1 MKVLV
6 TGAAGFIGSFLV
18 EALTNRGDDVIGID
32 NINDYYD
39 PKLKYDRLKRIKHNL
54 FRFTK
59 MDISNREEI
68 AKLFKVERFDLVV
81 HLAAQAGVRYSIEN
95 PNAYIDTNLVG
106 FGNILEGCRHN
117 SVKHLVYASS
127 SSVYGMNT
135 KMPFSEQDNVD
146 HPVSL
151 YAATKK
157 ANELMAH
164 SYSTLYNIPTTGLRF
179 FTVYGPMGRPDM
191 AYFSFT
197 KDIIE
202 GRKIQIFNNGDMLR
216 DFTYVDD
223 VVRGIM
229 GALDNPAQPAL
240 KERSEMKADESA
252 SPYSIMNI
260 GNNTPE
266 KLGYFIECI
275 ELAIGKKADK
285 LFLPMQDGDVV
296 ATFASTESLQKLC
309 NFKPSTPLKVGI
321 CRFVEWY
328 KAYYKI
334 S

>member
-6 TGAAGFIGSFLV
+6 TGVAGFIGSFLV

-39 PKLKYDRLKRIKHNL
+39 SKLKYDRLKRIEHNL

-95 PNAYIDTNLVG
+95 PNAYIDSNIVG

-117 SVKHLVYASS
+117 PVKHLVYASS

-135 KMPFSEQDNVD
+135 KMPFSEKDNVD

-157 ANELMAH
+157 
-164 SYSTLYNIPTTGLRF
+164 
-179 FTVYGPMGRPDM
+179 
-191 AYFSFT
+191 
-197 KDIIE
+197 
-202 GRKIQIFNNGDMLR
+202 
-216 DFTYVDD
+216 
-223 VVRGIM
+223 
-229 GALDNPAQPAL
+229 
-240 KERSEMKADESA
+240 
-252 SPYSIMNI
+252 
-260 GNNTPE
+260 
-266 KLGYFIECI
+266 
-275 ELAIGKKADK
+275 
-285 LFLPMQDGDVV
+285 
-296 ATFASTESLQKLC
+296 
-309 NFKPSTPLKVGI
+309 
-321 CRFVEWY
+321 
-328 KAYYKI
+328 
-334 S
+334 